1 MFMFKDGKSKSSQS
15 DLSSMCIPLT
25 FVFAH
30 QYLLILYIFLSVLG
44 LGEVLLI
51 LSLTMDGV
59 TGAVQERMR
68 SESKTKSG
76 HMMVNMNLW
85 AMGFVGV
92 ALICTGQIFDFF
104 TFVQRYPQIVVQLLL
119 FSVFSALGQFFIF
132 WTVSDFGPLPCSIV
146 TTTRKF
152 FTVLASVILFGNSML
167 TRQWIATVIVF
178 IGLFLDS
185 FYGKQPVKS
194 K

>member
-1 MFMFKDGKSKSSQS
+1 
-15 DLSSMCIPLT
+15 
-25 FVFAH
+25 
-30 QYLLILYIFLSVLG
+30 
-44 LGEVLLI
+44 
-51 LSLTMDGV
+51 MDGV

-85 AMGFVGV
+85 SMIFLGI
-92 ALICTGQIFDFF
+92 ALIGTGQIFEFIS
-104 TFVQRYPQIVVQLLL
+104 FVQRYPQIIIQLLL
-119 FSVFSALGQFFIF
+119 FSAFSALGQFFIF

-152 FTVLASVILFGNSML
+152 FTVLASVLFFGNPML

-178 IGLFLDS
+178 VGLFLDS
-185 FYGKQPVKS
+185 FYGKQPAKS

>member
-1 MFMFKDGKSKSSQS
+1 M
-15 DLSSMCIPLT
+15 
-25 FVFAH
+25 
-30 QYLLILYIFLSVLG
+30 LG
-44 LGEVLLI
+44 LGEILLI

-76 HMMVNMNLW
+76 HMMANMNLW
-85 AMGFVGV
+85 SMLFSGI
-92 ALICTGQIFDFF
+92 ALIGTGQMFSFISFI
-104 TFVQRYPQIVVQLLL
+104 QRYPQVVMLVLL
-119 FSVFSALGQFFIF
+119 FSALSALGQFFIF

-152 FTVLASVILFGNSML
+152 FTVLASVIFFGNSML
-167 TRQWIATVIVF
+167 TRQWIGTIIVF
-178 IGLFLDS
+178 VGLFLDS